1 MGADADAASA
11 LALFPE
17 PIRGT
22 HVSEARLMILGLT
35 VGPGEEPTLLCVD
48 ADGRP
53 GWFPLGEM
61 TFDWRW
67 SDELGR
73 WADLEELTRA
83 GASR

>member
-1 MGADADAASA
+1 MGADAANA

-22 HVSEARLMILGLT
+22 HAQGAPLMILGLT
-35 VGPGEEPTLLCVD
+35 VGPAAVTTFLCVGT
-48 ADGRP
+48 DGRP
-53 GWFPLGEM
+53 CWFALADV

-73 WADLEELTRA
+73 WADLEEITRA
-83 GASR
+83 GASY

>member
-1 MGADADAASA
+1 MGSGTDAANA
-11 LALFPE
+11 LALFAE

-22 HVSEARLMILGLT
+22 HASDARLMILGLT
-35 VGPGEEPTLLCVD
+35 VGPGAVTTLLWVGT
-48 ADGRP
+48 DGRP
-53 GWFPLGEM
+53 CWFPLGDV

-73 WADLEELTRA
+73 WADLEDLTRA